1 MASKTKSKGGLTVK
15 AYSGDA
21 MTMLCFDLQK
31 AKTTDCVGFTIRV
44 ETPSGRKFFLLNR
57 LSFDKKLTTDSD
69 LEDREE
75 ASTPTDKA
83 PIQKFRWLHVPGS
96 SFDGKEEMGE
106 YTYTI
111 TPRYWKNDALLAP
124 DVDLSVIISI
134 QVQPFKKGKFALG
147 FTRGFMI
154 SQAYARRFGNDSEI
168 EPKDRELLFDVN
180 EKSGVYPD
188 DLPVV
193 GGKPFTYK
201 AQYEWMGWQAK
212 DRLLEVLDE
221 VIDNNKITVD
231 VFAYDLDEP
240 QICNRFLTLAKK
252 GRIRIILDNSSG
264 HKSTADEDS
273 MEDLFEQEFES
284 VRTGAATLIRCKF
297 GRQAHQKTFILK
309 KSKKPFKVVTGS
321 TNLAVNGL
329 YINANHVI
337 VIENKKVADLY
348 QKVFDLSFDHFS
360 KTPVP
365 EITELKK
372 NQEFKKQFN
381 FREAGLPAMKISFAP
396 HTETDAN
403 TVMNDLNDALLNAK
417 DSILFAVM
425 AMDSDISGPVIP
437 TLREMHK
444 NDAIFSYGVTDKYD
458 GVVVFKPDS
467 KRGKMVSTQ
476 KLQRNLPKPF
486 NKELSIGL
494 KHKIHHKF
502 VIIDFKSAKAKVYCG
517 SSNLAL
523 LGEQQNND
531 NLLEI
536 NDTDIATAFAIEAIR
551 LVDHFHFRA
560 SMVNA
565 TNSDPLMLKKSD
577 IWLKDYYKEGHMK
590 KIEREYFIE

>member
-1 MASKTKSKGGLTVK
+1 MASKTKTKGGVTVK
-15 AYSGDA
+15 AYAGDA
-21 MTMLCFDLQK
+21 MTMLCFDLTK
-31 AKTTDCVGFTIRV
+31 EKTTDCVGFTIQV
-44 ETPSGRKFFLLNR
+44 KTPAGRKFFLLNR
-57 LSFDKKLTTDSD
+57 LSFEKKLTTNSD

-111 TPRYWKNDALLAP
+111 TPRYWKSGALVAI
-124 DVDLSVIISI
+124 DNNLSVEITM
-134 QVQPFKKGKFALG
+134 QVQPFKKGKFSLG

-168 EPKDRELLFDVN
+168 EPKNRELLFDVN
-180 EKSGVYPD
+180 EKSGTYPA
-188 DLPVV
+188 DLPSV
-193 GGKPFTYK
+193 GGKPFTYED
-201 AQYEWMGWQAK
+201 QYEWMGWQAK
-212 DRLLEVLDE
+212 DRLLEILDE
-221 VIDNNKITVD
+221 VINDSKITVD

-240 QICNRFLTLAKK
+240 QICERFIALAKK

-264 HKSTADEDS
+264 HKSTPEEDS
-273 MEDLFEQEFES
+273 MEDLFQQEFES
-284 VRTGAATLIRCKF
+284 VMTGAAAIIRCKF

-309 KSKKPFKVVTGS
+309 KNKKPFKVLTGS

-337 VIENKKVADLY
+337 VMENRKVADLY
-348 QKVFDLSFDHFS
+348 QKVFDLSFAHYS
-360 KTPVP
+360 LNPVP
-365 EITELKK
+365 KITELKK
-372 NQEFKKQFN
+372 NQEFKKHFSFN
-381 FREAGLPAMKISFAP
+381 TTGLPAMRISFAP
-396 HTETDAN
+396 HSETDAN
-403 TVMNDLNDALLNAK
+403 TVMNELNDSLLNAK

-425 AMDSDISGPVIP
+425 AMASDTSGPVIQ

-476 KLQRNLPKPF
+476 KLQRNLPEPF
-486 NKELSIGL
+486 NKEIGIGL

-536 NDTDIATAFAIEAIR
+536 KDKDIATAFAIEAIR

-560 SMVNA
+560 SMADA
-565 TNSDPLMLKKSD
+565 TSSEPLLLKKSD
-577 IWLKDYYKEGHMK
+577 IWLKDYYKNGHMK
-590 KIEREYFIE
+590 KIEREYFGG